1 MVIVIDSRLV
11 IHNLESYLGVFDD
24 VDFPLLGARVNI
36 GKITPGQTGQN
47 GTFNESPKSTMT
59 VH

>member
-1 MVIVIDSRLV
+1 MVFVIDSRQV
-11 IHNLESYLGVFDD
+11 IHDLAAYVGVFND

-36 GKITPGQTGQN
+36 EKITPGQTGQN
-47 GTFNESPKSTMT
+47 GKVRESPKSTMT

>member
-1 MVIVIDSRLV
+1 MVIVIDSRQV

-36 GKITPGQTGQN
+36 EKITPGQLVQN
-47 GTFNESPKSTMT
+47 GKVRESPKSTMT